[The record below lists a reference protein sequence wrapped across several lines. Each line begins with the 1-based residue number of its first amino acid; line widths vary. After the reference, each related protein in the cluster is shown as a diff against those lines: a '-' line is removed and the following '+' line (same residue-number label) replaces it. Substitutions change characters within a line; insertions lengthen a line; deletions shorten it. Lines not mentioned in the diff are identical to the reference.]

1 MNRQRMLELITA
13 SGAAAVAPP
22 FAFAA
27 PAFAQAA
34 AAPVRIGTFAS
45 ESTGA
50 AFYAQD
56 QGYFAKHNIAAD
68 INMAT
73 GGAAVLSAIVGGSL
87 DIGEADILTIAMAHD
102 KGLPFTFI
110 APGELHTV
118 KAPTLAVVVTDP
130 NLKLGKDF
138 NGKTCACNVARGFGS
153 LLMDAWIDNNGGDSK
168 TVKWVEFPFPQLSP
182 ALQRGTIDAY
192 IAPEPFCTIGAAAGG
207 RIVQMDSKPIT
218 PVLLQGGW
226 FASKDWV
233 AKNPAVAANFAVAI
247 REANVWANAN
257 PAGTA
262 EVISKYSKIPVAVI
276 EGMKMR
282 GEYQTK
288 FDLAT
293 MQPLFDAA
301 AKYGYLSK
309 TFPAGDIVAKI

>member
-1 MNRQRMLELITA
+1 MNRKRILELV
-13 SGAAAVAPP
+13 AAAGASAAASPVI
-22 FAFAA
+22 FSA
-27 PAFAQAA
+27 PAFAQGAP
-34 AAPVRIGTFAS
+34 APVRIGTFAS

-68 INMAT
+68 INVAT
-73 GGAAVLSAIVGGSL
+73 GGAAVLAAIVGGSL

-118 KAPTLAVVVTDP
+118 KAPTLAVVVNDP

-138 NGKTCACNVARGFGS
+138 NGKTLACNVARGFGS

-168 TVKWVEFPFPQLSP
+168 TAKWVEFPFPQLSP
-182 ALQRGTIDAY
+182 QLQRGTIDAY
-192 IAPEPFCTIGAAAGG
+192 IAPEPFCTVGAAAGG

-233 AKNPAVAANFAVAI
+233 AKNPTVAANFAAAI
-247 REANVWANAN
+247 RDANVWANGNA
-257 PAGTA
+257 AGTA
-262 EVISKYSKIPVAVI
+262 EIISKYSKVPLAVI
-276 EGMKMR
+276 MGMKMR

-288 FDLAT
+288 FDPAT

-309 TFPAGDIVAKI
+309 SFPANDIIAKI